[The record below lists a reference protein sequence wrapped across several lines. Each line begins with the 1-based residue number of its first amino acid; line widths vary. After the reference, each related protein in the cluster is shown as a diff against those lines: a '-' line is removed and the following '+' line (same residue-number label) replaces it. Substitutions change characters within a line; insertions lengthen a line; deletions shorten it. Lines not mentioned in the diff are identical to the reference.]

1 MTCLCLFS
9 AQVWSYL
16 LALILHGELVLIPG
30 NSSLQ
35 GTRYIHGLA
44 FSFLAFFCLL
54 ASSLDGGFMGDQ
66 NCMYMSQA
74 NAFLFFLLPLYFTQR
89 EFRVVSIFYFIP
101 LDDLCCFNFFML
113 VVVVG
118 GAAVVVKMILSGL
131 RYLYLK
137 YWEGAQK
144 NANNITMS
152 L

>member
-44 FSFLAFFCLL
+44 FSFLAFFFCLL
-54 ASSLDGGFMGDQ
+54 ASSLDGGFLGDQ

-74 NAFLFFLLPLYFTQR
+74 NALLFFFPPAIFPSALQ
-89 EFRVVSIFYFIP
+89 EFRVVSFFSFSP
-101 LDDLCCFNFFML
+101 SMTFAVSVSLCWRL
-113 VVVVG
+113 
-118 GAAVVVKMILSGL
+118 
-131 RYLYLK
+131 
-137 YWEGAQK
+137 
-144 NANNITMS
+144 
-152 L
+152 

>member
-44 FSFLAFFCLL
+44 FSFLAFFLSTSFQFGWWVSGRSKL
-54 ASSLDGGFMGDQ
+54 HVHESGKRLSVFSSPAILYSTRISGGFH
-66 NCMYMSQA
+66 
-74 NAFLFFLLPLYFTQR
+74 FLFF
-89 EFRVVSIFYFIP
+89 P

-131 RYLYLK
+131 RYLYLGH
-137 YWEGAQK
+137 WERAQK
-144 NANNITMS
+144 NANNIT